1 MAPQRRIGS
10 ESAEPHRYV
19 RGGVSDEDKVGKN
32 AGKSRY
38 VRVRNVIN
46 IHKEAEAYDAVL
58 EAQAEV

>member
-1 MAPQRRIGS
+1 M
-10 ESAEPHRYV
+10 
-19 RGGVSDEDKVGKN
+19 SDEDKVGKN

-46 IHKEAEAYDAVL
+46 IHKEAEAYDAVK